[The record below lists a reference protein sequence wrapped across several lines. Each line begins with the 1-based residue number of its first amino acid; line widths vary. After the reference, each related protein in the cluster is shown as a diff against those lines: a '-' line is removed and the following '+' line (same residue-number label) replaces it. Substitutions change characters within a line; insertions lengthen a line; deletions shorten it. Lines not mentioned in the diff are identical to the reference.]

1 MKIKFALKTLQFEP
15 HFPQLVRL
23 VSATGPADLAC
34 DVLFLLAFLLPCSY
48 HAPAASACLFF
59 SGGKNPL
66 R

>member
-23 VSATGPADLAC
+23 VSATGRQTWL
-34 DVLFLLAFLLPCSY
+34 VMSFLLAFLLPCSY